1 MAEFVFHHSVLA
13 RLSLCDIS
21 AQEIAALAA
30 DETFGALKA
39 GWDVYDLGRGRALPI
54 TAGDAARAVEAV
66 ITQLPSRPN
75 GDFVEAVVRAALEAL
90 GYVYDAPRQIVT
102 GAAR

>member
-1 MAEFVFHHSVLA
+1 MTEFVFHHSVLV

-30 DETFGALKA
+30 DEAFGALKA
-39 GWDVYDLGRGRALPI
+39 GWDAYDLGRGRALPI
-54 TAGDAARAVEAV
+54 TAGDAAQAVEAV
-66 ITQLPSRPN
+66 ISQLPARPD
-75 GDFVEAVVRAALEAL
+75 GDFVDAVVGAALEAL
-90 GYVYDAPRQIVT
+90 GYAYDAHRQIVI

>member
-1 MAEFVFHHSVLA
+1 MTEFVFHHSVLA

-30 DETFGALKA
+30 DEAFGALQA
-39 GWDVYDLGRGRALPI
+39 GWDAYDLGRGRALPI
-54 TAGDAARAVEAV
+54 TAVDTARAVEAV
-66 ITQLPSRPN
+66 ISHLPARPD
-75 GDFVEAVVRAALEAL
+75 GDFVDAVVAAALEAL